1 MKKNFFNFNG
11 SQNKTGIM
19 FSLFAVML
27 PLFLTCSTTQTISG
41 SSPTGGLQAG
51 APFYDIVNLPMER
64 RQNVLKVKGAD
75 TQWTVVAYSL
85 AEYKGKEITIQFSAD
100 VKREGASGTLNWQ
113 VNNSDYPTVGYVENA
128 PAGVWH
134 HMRGRRIL
142 TPTDSNPVLY
152 LTNWENNAPNTV
164 YYIDN
169 FTITIEEGNSM
180 VPDLALPPLK
190 TAYKNDFLIGNIVD
204 LTYSSGKYFELLKRH
219 YNVVT
224 PTVTY
229 PVMLA
234 PSVKGGAYQWTRAD
248 TVINLVRSNN
258 IPVHGHILVWHEATP
273 AWMTTGTRA
282 EVEQN
287 LKNHVNAVLTHFKGR
302 IASWDVVNEAI
313 RDDLSSSAGD
323 WKRCVRN
330 SQNPWYDKLGA
341 DYIEIAFRAARAAD
355 PGITLYYNEYF
366 HMDGFYSWDSVSN
379 ALNKAE
385 AVRKMVD
392 DINTRYKNETG
403 GRRNLIEG
411 VGVQSHHYGF
421 GINLNNLRSC
431 LEKFITLGVEIAIS
445 ELDVS
450 VSGFSRG
457 SGADSAMTEKDEM
470 AQARLYARLFKL
482 YREYAAY
489 ISRVTWW
496 GMDDG
501 NSWLSAG
508 NPCLFD
514 WTLNAKKAFYAVSDP
529 DAFLAE
535 YGE

>member
-1 MKKNFFNFNG
+1 MEILRR
-11 SQNKTGIM
+11 QKTVNCK
-19 FSLFAVML
+19 FKAAFLFLSA
-27 PLFLTCSTTQTISG
+27 LFPVLLTCSTTQTISG
-41 SSPTGGLQAG
+41 SNPTDGLRAG
-51 APFYDIVNLPMER
+51 APSYSIVNLPIER
-64 RQNVLKVKGAD
+64 RQDVLKINGAG
-75 TQWTVVAYSL
+75 TQWAIVTYSL
-85 AEYKGKEITIQFSAD
+85 AEYKGKEITIHFSAD
-100 VKREGASGTLNWQ
+100 VKREGASGNLNWQ
-113 VNNSDYPTVGYVENA
+113 VNNSDYPSVGYLENA

-152 LTNWENNAPNTV
+152 LTNWENNASDTI

-169 FTITIEEGNSM
+169 FTVTIEEGNGMS
-180 VPDLALPPLK
+180 PDLTLLPLK
-190 TAYKNDFLIGNIVD
+190 SVYKDYFLIGNIID
-204 LTYSSGKYFELLKRH
+204 LTYSSGKYFDLLKH
-219 YNVVT
+219 HFNVVT
-224 PTVTY
+224 STETY
-229 PVMLA
+229 PVQIA

-248 TVINLVRSNN
+248 TVVNLAGSSN

-273 AWMTTGTRA
+273 AWMTAGTRA

-302 IASWDVVNEAI
+302 IASWDVVNEAFQ
-313 RDDLSSSAGD
+313 DNLSAAAD

-330 SQNPWYDKLGA
+330 SQNPWYDKLGP

-355 PGITLYYNEYF
+355 PDITLYYNEYF
-366 HMDGFYSWDSVSN
+366 HMDGYYSWDSISS

-392 DINTRYKNETG
+392 DINARYKNETG

-431 LEKFITLGVEIAIS
+431 LDKFITLGVQIAIS
-445 ELDVS
+445 ELDIS
-450 VSGFSRG
+450 ASGYVRG
-457 SGADSAMTEKDEM
+457 SGSDTVMTEKDEL

-501 NSWLSAG
+501 NSWLSPG
-508 NPCLFD
+508 NPLLFD
-514 WTLNAKKAFYAVSDP
+514 WKLNAKKAFFAVSDP
-529 DAFLAE
+529 DAFLAK